1 MIDGKRG
8 DRQVESAAA
17 RASATVGSSVFAA
30 LALVL
35 LAAPLAGCAG
45 EEPVF
50 TTPRAANLPSQEV
63 TDFSLRESD
72 TGRPEW
78 ILESKYAATYS
89 SRGLIVANDVTID
102 FYDSAGEKYSR
113 LTAREGTVQQPQ
125 NDMEARGH
133 VVVTT
138 TDGVRIETESLR
150 FLNRQGKIVSEEF
163 VRLERNG
170 DVVTGIG
177 FESDPSLEHFQIKR
191 QVRATVQSSPGGGLR
206 FKERGTP

>member
-1 MIDGKRG
+1 MADTGHEDARRDRRRG
-8 DRQVESAAA
+8 TAALLL
-17 RASATVGSSVFAA
+17 GGA
-30 LALVL
+30 LAL
-35 LAAPLAGCAG
+35 AGCGG
-45 EEPVF
+45 EDPVVLS
-50 TTPRAANLPSQEV
+50 PRAANLPSQEV

-78 ILESKYAATYS
+78 ILVSRYAATYS
-89 SRGLIVANDVTID
+89 NRGLIVARDVAID
-102 FYDSAGEKYSR
+102 FYDSEGRKYSR

-125 NDMEARGH
+125 NDMEARGK

-150 FLNRQGKIVSEEF
+150 FLNRQGRIVSDEY

-177 FESDPSLEHFQIKR
+177 FESDPSLEHFAIKR
-191 QVRATVQSSPGGGLR
+191 EVKARVQSSPGGGLR
-206 FKERGTP
+206 FQERGGR